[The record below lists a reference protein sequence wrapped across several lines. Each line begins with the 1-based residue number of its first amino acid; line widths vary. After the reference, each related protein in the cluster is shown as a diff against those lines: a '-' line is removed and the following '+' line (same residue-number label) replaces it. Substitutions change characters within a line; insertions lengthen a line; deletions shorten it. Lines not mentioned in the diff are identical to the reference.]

1 MSSASGTLLRAVVR
15 PARVLRLILT
25 TCVLAIA
32 AITVVATPASAAIE
46 ILSRGIDPDPA
57 APNGT
62 AKLTIDVAVDQA
74 PYIVQFDCC
83 SVIAPPV
90 TKFIDENQP
99 ETQGLTGRHTFEF
112 NVGAGINA
120 TDRQITVTVFDS
132 SGAKASQTIPFEQPT
147 PPPPPA
153 PEPEPEPTGPTAT
166 GECLREVSFALV
178 KAKAVS
184 GCWQQLRAGSQ
195 PYTDG
200 NVPIAARA
208 VHYETTDRFTLNGI
222 PFPAPPGGTK
232 YVLAEPSAGFPGGQ
246 IGIDRSITVKLGPVT
261 ILSGPLLWK
270 LPSGSTEGRLAAFSL
285 PSGTLGGL
293 PIGGQVEVI
302 FRKRAGKF
310 STSFPIAVTL
320 PSIFR
325 PSPGTTGSITGS
337 TEITTD
343 ESGKVNLDGGK
354 IEVANAAI
362 GKLAVKNLCFSY
374 LSANVSTRFAA
385 CEPPSLNGA
394 PAVSCGP
401 PRQNQE
407 RFDGAL
413 LLGLPTPTRPDL
425 AAYGGIAGGRFAYG
439 GGFIDNAGIPLV
451 AGIALER
458 VGFGLCLQPNVL
470 IKGDAGFSV
479 ARGVVRGDVSLTYAE
494 TGQRSFFVEAAGFLR
509 VADIP
514 VGNGRVKISSTGAVD
529 FDLAARMFLA
539 GGFIQVE
546 GQVGGFMVPS
556 PFKFNI
562 DGSIALCVDI
572 VIARPCARGSATV
585 SNLGAGGCADFA
597 FFGKFSGFFFFKK
610 PARGKQFDFGKGCG
624 FQSRVRVSRA
634 IRAQAGA
641 PLDFEVPENNDQ
653 YVAHVT
659 GLGGPPKVKVTSPT
673 GKVFQSGEGP
683 ATSDQQSFIIVE
695 SAPDNET
702 SVFLS
707 RDAAPGDWKIEALPG
722 STLTG
727 LETQAEDDAPT
738 VVAAKVRK
746 QGDQRVVDVRAFV
759 KPGEKIALE
768 VVGEDYQQTIA
779 SKLNLRGCGAGVKAP
794 GHSTGESKCA
804 TVKFSP
810 TFGYQGKRTVK
821 AIVTDENDADV
832 GSFDAATFSAPSPAT
847 PGKLPGVRIV
857 RKGTDV
863 FAIWGKGS
871 KGTTRYG
878 AYVILGD
885 GRKIGHTAPVP
896 CLAWKISNVRRDTS
910 VKLRVQAGRQDI
922 QFGGAVTVTLMGG
935 KDYAGP
941 AKLKRAK
948 VPKACESI

>member
-1 MSSASGTLLRAVVR
+1 MSSVFRAQLRVLLRLLAAVFV
-15 PARVLRLILT
+15 
-25 TCVLAIA
+25 
-32 AITVVATPASAAIE
+32 VVAAPAVTAAPASAAIE
-46 ILSRGIDPDPA
+46 ILSRGVDPDPTV
-57 APNGT
+57 PNGT
-62 AKLTIDVAVDQA
+62 ATLTIDVAVDQA

-83 SVIAPPV
+83 SVITPPV

-99 ETQGLTGRHTFEF
+99 ETQGLKGTHKFEF

-132 SGAKASQTIPFEQPT
+132 TGAKATQTISFEQPAL
-147 PPPPPA
+147 PPPPA
-153 PEPEPEPTGPTAT
+153 PEPEPEPTGPTALT
-166 GECLREVSFALV
+166 ECPSEVSFALV
-178 KAKAVS
+178 KAKTNG
-184 GCWQQLRAGSQ
+184 GCWQKLQAGSQ

-200 NVPIAARA
+200 NVNIAARA
-208 VHYETTDRFTLNGI
+208 IHYETTSGFKLNGI
-222 PFPAPPGGTK
+222 PFPTPPFGTK
-232 YVLAEPSAGFPGGQ
+232 YVLAEPSPGFPGGQ
-246 IGIDRSITVKLGPVT
+246 IGIDKSITIKLGPVT
-261 ILSGPLLWK
+261 VHNGPLLWK
-270 LPSGSTEGRLAAFSL
+270 LPSGSLEGRLAAFSL

-302 FRKRAGKF
+302 FRKRAGRF

-337 TEITTD
+337 TEIATD
-343 ESGKVNLDGGK
+343 ETGKVNLDGGK
-354 IEVANAAI
+354 IEIANAAI
-362 GKLAVKNLCFSY
+362 GKLAIKNLCFSY

-413 LLGLPTPTRPDL
+413 LIGLPTPTRPDL
-425 AAYGGIAGGRFAYG
+425 AAYGGIAGGQFAYG

-458 VGFGLCLQPNVL
+458 VGFGLCLQPSVL

-494 TGQRSFFVEAAGFLR
+494 TGARSFFVEAAGFLR
-509 VADIP
+509 VAEIP
-514 VGNGRVKISSTGAVD
+514 VGDGRVKISSTGAVD
-529 FDLAARMFLA
+529 FNLNARMFLA
-539 GGFIQVE
+539 GGFIQVR
-546 GQVGGFMVPS
+546 GAVSGFMVPS

-562 DGSIALCVDI
+562 DGSVSLCIDIFIAT
-572 VIARPCARGSATV
+572 PCATGSATV
-585 SNLGAGGCADFA
+585 SNLGAGGCADFG
-597 FFGKFSGFFFFKK
+597 FVGKFSGFFFFKK
-610 PARGKQFDFGKGCG
+610 PVRGKQFDFGKGCG
-624 FQSRVRVSRA
+624 FQSRVRISRA
-634 IRAQAGA
+634 IRAQAGS
-641 PLDFEVPENNDQ
+641 PLDFEVPEDNDQ

-659 GLGGPPKVKVTSPT
+659 GASAPPKVKVTSPS
-673 GKVFQSGEGP
+673 GKVFESGSGP
-683 ATSDQQSFIIVE
+683 ATSDQQSFLIVE

-702 SVFLS
+702 SVFLAK
-707 RDAAPGDWKIEALPG
+707 DAAPGDWKIEALPG

-727 LETQAEDDAPT
+727 LETQAEDKSPS
-738 VVAAKVRK
+738 VVAAKVKK
-746 QGDQRVVDVRAFV
+746 QGDRRVVDVRASV

-768 VVGEDYQQTIA
+768 VIGEDYQQTIA
-779 SKLNLRGCGAGVKAP
+779 TNLKLRSCSGGVKAP
-794 GHSTGESKCA
+794 GRTSGQSKCA
-804 TVKFSP
+804 SVSFTP

-821 AIVTDENDADV
+821 AIITDENDAAID
-832 GSFDAATFSAPSPAT
+832 SIDAATFTAPSPAT
-847 PGKLPGVRIV
+847 PGKVPGVRIV
-857 RKGTDV
+857 RKGSDV
-863 FAIWGKGS
+863 FAIWGPGS

-896 CLAWKISNVRRDTS
+896 CLAWKIPNVRKDTS
-910 VKLRVQAGRQDI
+910 VKLRVQAGRKDI
-922 QFGGAVTVTLMGG
+922 QFGGAVTVTLKGG
-935 KDYAGP
+935 ADYAGP
-941 AKLKRAK
+941 AKLKRVK